1 MRRLELDRAVVRFGR
16 EDTWSLVE
24 VGSTFV
30 LVDGVEARSCRL
42 VVVRRLPEPGHE
54 LLELA
59 LALVP
64 ELGRGLVLELGA
76 AVAAEQ
82 VVPVPV
88 PGRSCGG
95 HVLWRPHR

>member
-1 MRRLELDRAVVRFGR
+1 MRLLELDRVVVRFGR

-42 VVVRRLPEPGHE
+42 VVVRRLLEPGHE
-54 LLELA
+54 LLE

-82 VVPVPV
+82 VGPGPVE
-88 PGRSCGG
+88 RAAC
-95 HVLWRPHR
+95 